1 MKELKTL
8 RAVQQNIRSSCAE
21 EICLHMVSRMKCSVL
36 DDGWI
41 DLSRNVTNLIEYV
54 IFKVLYGELAL
65 GHVSTGSE
73 IK

>member
-21 EICLHMVSRMKCSVL
+21 EICLHMASRMKCSAL

-41 DLSRNVTNLIEYV
+41 DLSRKVTNLIESV
-54 IFKVLYGELAL
+54 SFKDL
-65 GHVSTGSE
+65 
-73 IK
+73 